1 MRELN
6 QRRVRYF
13 YEVLTQGSVRGAAD
27 SLNTAPSVITRQIK
41 LLEDEIG
48 STLFERQARGVTPT
62 DAAHLLLDFW
72 RGCQAQQQQ
81 LEERL
86 GALKGLQE
94 GAVRV
99 VLSEGFVDVLIDEV
113 LGGFSKAYPGIRIAL
128 DVLPVNAVL
137 EEVASGKAHLGI
149 AYNPAAHVDIR
160 YIASTQQPLRL
171 LIRPDHPLTNL
182 REPIQ
187 LLDLV
192 QYPLAIMPLQ
202 FGIGQAIE
210 HIAHLEN
217 LVISPAL
224 VTNSL
229 IALRRF
235 VINSDAVTFMG
246 EFSAI
251 NDTRL
256 GNLVTM
262 KLEHEMFNNIQ
273 ARLLVKKDGALSVGT
288 EELMKWITSKISMFA
303 MAK

>member
-13 YEVLTQGSVRGAAD
+13 YEVLTQGSVRGAAE

-48 STLFERQARGVTPT
+48 SALFERQARGVKPT
-62 DAAHLLLDFW
+62 EAAYLLLDFW

-113 LGGFSKAYPGIRIAL
+113 LGGFSGVYPGIRITL
-128 DVLPVNAVL
+128 DVLPVSAVL

-149 AYNPAAHVDIR
+149 AYNPAAHAEVR
-160 YIASTQQPLRL
+160 YIASAKQPLRL

-182 REPIQ
+182 REPIE
-187 LLDLV
+187 LADLI

-202 FGIGQAIE
+202 FGIGQAIQ

-217 LVISPAL
+217 LVVNPAL

-256 GNLVTM
+256 GDLVTM
-262 KLEHEMFNNIQ
+262 KLSHEMFNNIH

-288 EELMKWITSKISMFA
+288 EELINWITSKISMFQ
-303 MAK
+303 KT

>member
-13 YEVLTQGSVRGAAD
+13 YEVLTQGSVRGAAE
-27 SLNTAPSVITRQIK
+27 SLNTAPSVITRQVK

-48 STLFERQARGVTPT
+48 SILFERQARGVKPT
-62 DAAHLLLDFW
+62 EAAHLLLDFW

-94 GAVRV
+94 GDVRV

-113 LGGFSKAYPGIRIAL
+113 LGDFCSAYPGIRMTL
-128 DVLPVNAVL
+128 DVLPVSAVL

-149 AYNPAAHVDIR
+149 AYNPPAHADIK
-160 YIASTQQPLRL
+160 YIASAQQPLRL
-171 LIRPDHPLTNL
+171 LIRSDHPLTNL
-182 REPIQ
+182 REPIE
-187 LLDLV
+187 LVDLM

-202 FGIGQAIE
+202 FGIGQALQ

-217 LVISPAL
+217 LVIAPAL

-246 EFSAI
+246 EFSAL

-256 GNLVTM
+256 GDLATL
-262 KLEHEMFNNIQ
+262 KLKHELFNNIS
-273 ARLLVKKDGALSVGT
+273 ARLLVKKDGILSLGA
-288 EELMKWITSKISMFA
+288 EEFIKWIKNRISIFRT
-303 MAK
+303 